1 MGSGPGV
8 YKLRKQV
15 EHSCLF
21 FCTHYSVTSCL
32 PSLLL
37 LCAFHTVMAHELM
50 EPPSLMLLSVR
61 VSVLAMKKVVN
72 TCVFTCKT
80 HLKHL
85 YKRTVNPQLPTDVA
99 RGGGIDH

>member
-1 MGSGPGV
+1 MFVS
-8 YKLRKQV
+8 
-15 EHSCLF
+15 
-21 FCTHYSVTSCL
+21 FCTNYGVTSCL

-37 LCAFHTVMAHELM
+37 PCAFHTVMGHELT

-72 TCVFTCKT
+72 TCVFACKT

-99 RGGGIDH
+99 RGRGIDH